1 MNDWQFEDYR
11 LKTVIY
17 ILGILGI
24 VILGFHAFG
33 LLQKPFAI
41 LFDLFSPFI
50 LALILA
56 YIISP
61 LVDFIQLKL
70 RLGRMA
76 GTLLVFFLLLLIF
89 FTVIAVMLPVILS
102 QLVELVKTLQ
112 TTLPKLMA
120 AIAKSAYVD
129 IDPNLVRTIETK
141 LRNTHIDYE
150 QIVGSLPVLK
160 KATSEGLSA
169 VGQISMGLFQ
179 AVGAVIGFGA
189 FLAFVAIFNFY
200 LLLDKDRVQPFVINS
215 IPLKYRK
222 QAADILKKM
231 DTALG
236 GFLRGQLTVAL
247 MVGLMFALGL
257 FLIGFLGFAALTKF
271 SLLIGTA
278 AGICGIIPY
287 FGPIMG
293 VTPALVIVLFSAGAW
308 ETKIIG
314 FLLVTGIF
322 IVIQAIEGMV
332 LQPKILGKGAA
343 LHPIAVM
350 LALILGSPLGITGM
364 IAAVPAACIIR
375 VLLVEFYFLPL
386 QQSSSE

>member
-1 MNDWQFEDYR
+1 MNDWQFEDSR
-11 LKTVIY
+11 LKTIGY
-17 ILGILGI
+17 ILGILVI

-61 LVDFIQLKL
+61 LVDFIQRKL

-89 FTVIAVMLPVILS
+89 FTVIAVVLPVILS

-112 TTLPKLMA
+112 ITLPNL
-120 AIAKSAYVD
+120 IAGIAESDYVD

-141 LRNTHIDYE
+141 LKNIHIDYE
-150 QIVGSLPVLK
+150 KIVGILPALK
-160 KATSEGLSA
+160 KATSEGLST

-179 AVGAVIGFGA
+179 AFREVIGFGI

-200 LLLDKDRVQPFVINS
+200 LLLDKDRVQPFVIKS
-215 IPLKYRK
+215 ISPKYRK
-222 QAADILKKM
+222 QAADLLKKM

-247 MVGLMFALGL
+247 MVGLMFAVGL
-257 FLIGFLGFAALTKF
+257 FFIGFLGFTALTKF

-278 AGICGIIPY
+278 AGICGIVPY

-293 VTPALVIVLFSAGAW
+293 VTPALVIVLSSAAGW

-314 FLLVTGIF
+314 FLLVGGIF

-343 LHPIAVM
+343 LHPVAIL
-350 LALILGSPLGITGM
+350 LALIAGSRFGITGM

-375 VLLVEFYFLPL
+375 VLLIEFYYQPL
-386 QQSSSE
+386 QQISSE

>member
-1 MNDWQFEDYR
+1 MNDWQFEDSR
-11 LKTVIY
+11 LKTIAY

-41 LFDLFSPFI
+41 LFHLFSPFI

>member
-70 RLGRMA
+70 RLVRMA